1 MVFSKKKLTHTS
13 KDELLVSIHSHPDSS
28 PSHNQHGNVHRDLRS
43 LSGYTKPVS
52 QVKLNDP
59 RPNLDGF
66 EEFEVS
72 LDNDAMEDFVLKAN
86 KEIADRTGVCTYI
99 IETTAVKGYKKDS
112 DEVYELMFMVMKQGG
127 FSFGFS
133 VVASFE
139 VKNGKSRVI
148 SLRAQPMVLKL
159 LEYRCFHR
167 GSAGKEFVKYELVK
181 EAAVPTQSELE
192 SAKNKLQ

>member
-1 MVFSKKKLTHTS
+1 MNYLLAFILILIVLLLTTNM
-13 KDELLVSIHSHPDSS
+13 EMFTETF
-28 PSHNQHGNVHRDLRS
+28 G

-148 SLRAQPMVLKL
+148 SLRTQPIGV
-159 LEYRCFHR
+159 EAPGSIGAFTE

-181 EAAVPTQSELE
+181 EAAVPTQS
-192 SAKNKLQ
+192 Q

>member
-1 MVFSKKKLTHTS
+1 MNYLLAFILILIVILLTTNM
-13 KDELLVSIHSHPDSS
+13 EMFTETF
-28 PSHNQHGNVHRDLRS
+28 G

-52 QVKLNDP
+52 PVKLNDP

-72 LDNDAMEDFVLKAN
+72 LNNDAMEDFVLKAN
-86 KEIADRTGVCTYI
+86 KEISKRTGVCTYI
-99 IETTAVKGYKKDS
+99 IETTAVKGYRKER
-112 DEVYELMFMVMKQGG
+112 DEIYELMFMVMKKGG

-139 VKNGKSRVI
+139 VQNGKSRII
-148 SLRAQPMVLKL
+148 SLRTQPIGV
-159 LEYRCFHR
+159 EAPGDVSAFTES
-167 GSAGKEFVKYELVK
+167 SAGKEFVKYELVK

>member
-1 MVFSKKKLTHTS
+1 MNCLLAFILILIVLLLTTNM
-13 KDELLVSIHSHPDSS
+13 EMFTETF
-28 PSHNQHGNVHRDLRS
+28 G

-148 SLRAQPMVLKL
+148 SLRTQPIGV
-159 LEYRCFHR
+159 EAPGSIGAFTE